1 MILQNNLLTKFKKAL
16 KPLEKTVFHPQW
28 LSYRDKEI
36 LIDWLKSR
44 ETTGVVLDIGCAD
57 RWPEQYL
64 PKNSKYI
71 GLDYM
76 ETATQRYASKVDI
89 YADAE
94 NLPFIDQSVESVIL
108 FDVLEHINNGE
119 KALRE
124 IYRVLKPGG
133 RVLVQI
139 PFMYPIHDSPY
150 DYRRLTKYGIEALA
164 NRNDFLIENFG
175 SRGKPLETA
184 ILLANIAL
192 VKSLLNCLS
201 KHILPTALLVPP
213 VAIISTLL
221 NCLGW
226 VVYKTF
232 ASDDLMPFSYH
243 FILKKK
249 K

>member
-1 MILQNNLLTKFKKAL
+1 MK
-16 KPLEKTVFHPQW
+16 
-28 LSYRDKEI
+28 
-36 LIDWLKSR
+36 
-44 ETTGVVLDIGCAD
+44 
-57 RWPEQYL
+57 
-64 PKNSKYI
+64 
-71 GLDYM
+71 
-76 ETATQRYASKVDI
+76 RYSSNVDI

-94 NLPFIDQSVESVIL
+94 NLPFIDQSIETVIL

-119 KALRE
+119 KALRD

-133 RVLVQI
+133 RVLIQI
-139 PFMYPIHDSPY
+139 PFMYPIHDAPF

-164 NRNDFLIENFG
+164 SQNDFVVESFG

-192 VKSLLNCLS
+192 VKSLLNSLS
-201 KHILPTALLVPP
+201 KRVLPAALFVPP

-226 VVYKTF
+226 IVHKTF
-232 ASDDLMPFSYH
+232 VSDELMPFSYH